1 MSNIVVNADIY
12 WAFLNHLNMNEKYSV
27 DLCNLSDAAVEKLQS
42 MGLSCNSNPKQPDK
56 GRYITCKSGYPI
68 KAYNSAGDL
77 ITEIYDENLKVANG
91 SKGRATVSYYD
102 WKNGKGR
109 SPQLQKLFIIDLI
122 PYGNSDGGEGSSDIG
137 PATAME
143 IEAEAL

>member
-1 MSNIVVNADIY
+1 MSNVVVNADIY

-42 MGLSCNSNPKQPDK
+42 MGLSCNSNPKQPEK
-56 GRYITCKSGYPI
+56 GKFITCKSGYPI

-77 ITEIYDENLKVANG
+77 ITEIYDENLKVAND
-91 SKGRATVSYYD
+91 SKGRAVLSYYD

-109 SPQLQKLFIIDLI
+109 SPQLLKLFITDLI
-122 PYGNSDGGEGSSDIG
+122 PYGNSDGGEGSADIG

>member
-1 MSNIVVNADIY
+1 MSKVVVNADIY

-56 GRYITCKSGYPI
+56 GRFITCKSGYPI

-91 SKGRATVSYYD
+91 SKGRATVSFYD
-102 WKNGKGR
+102 WRNGKGR
-109 SPQLQKLFIIDLI
+109 SPQLLKLFITDLV
-122 PYGNSDGGEGSSDIG
+122 PYAQNGGGSADAG

-143 IEAEAL
+143 LESEAL

>member
-42 MGLSCNSNPKQPDK
+42 MGLSCNSNPKQPEK
-56 GRYITCKSGYPI
+56 GKFITCKSGYPI

-77 ITEIYDENLKVANG
+77 ITEIYDENLKVAND
-91 SKGRATVSYYD
+91 SKGRAVLSYYD

-109 SPQLQKLFIIDLI
+109 SAQLLKLFITDLI
-122 PYGNSDGGEGSSDIG
+122 PYGNREGGEVSADTG

>member
-42 MGLSCNSNPKQPDK
+42 MGLSCNSNPKQPEK
-56 GRYITCKSGYPI
+56 GKFITCKSGYPI

-77 ITEIYDENLKVANG
+77 ITEIYDENLKVAND
-91 SKGRATVSYYD
+91 SKGRAVLSYYD

-109 SPQLQKLFIIDLI
+109 SPQLLKLFITDLI
-122 PYGNSDGGEGSSDIG
+122 PYGNNDGGEGSADIG

>member
-1 MSNIVVNADIY
+1 MSNVVVNADIY

-42 MGLSCNSNPKQPDK
+42 MGLSCNSNPKQPEK
-56 GRYITCKSGYPI
+56 GKFITCKSGYPI
-68 KAYNSAGDL
+68 KAYNGAGDL
-77 ITEIYDENLKVANG
+77 ITEIYDENLKVAND
-91 SKGRATVSYYD
+91 SKGRAVLSYYD

-109 SPQLQKLFIIDLI
+109 SAQLLKLFITDLI
-122 PYGNSDGGEGSSDIG
+122 PYGKSEGGEGSDIG

>member
-1 MSNIVVNADIY
+1 MSNVVVNADIY

-42 MGLSCNSNPKQPDK
+42 MGLSCNSNPKQPEK
-56 GRYITCKSGYPI
+56 GKFITCKSGYPI
-68 KAYNSAGDL
+68 KAYNGAGDL
-77 ITEIYDENLKVANG
+77 ITEIYDENLKVAND
-91 SKGRATVSYYD
+91 SKGRAVLSYYD

-109 SPQLQKLFIIDLI
+109 SPQLLKLFITDLI
-122 PYGNSDGGEGSSDIG
+122 PYGKSEGGEGSDIG